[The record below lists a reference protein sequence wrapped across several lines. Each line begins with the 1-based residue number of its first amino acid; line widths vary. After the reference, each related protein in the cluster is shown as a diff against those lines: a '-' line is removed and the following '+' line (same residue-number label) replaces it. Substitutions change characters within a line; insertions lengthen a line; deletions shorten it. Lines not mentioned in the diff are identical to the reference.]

1 MGLFGFKK
9 KVNKNTPKYTDLD
22 MVLGKAGQID
32 KNRLSKLMVNIT
44 DQPSLENIALNSTID
59 QARMWAAGSLENK
72 KIANDVYGQMRYS
85 SDPLIRMAATQ
96 EYKTDFEQT

>member
-9 KVNKNTPKYTDLD
+9 KEIKSTPKYTDLD

-44 DQPSLENIALNSTID
+44 DQASLENIALNSTID

-72 KIANDVYGQMRYS
+72 KIANDVYGQLKNGS
-85 SDPLIRMAATQ
+85 SDPLIHMAANQ
-96 EYKTDFEQT
+96 EYKPDFE

>member
-44 DQPSLENIALNSTID
+44 DQASLENIALNSTID
-59 QARMWAAGSLENK
+59 QARMWAAGSTP
-72 KIANDVYGQMRYS
+72 IS
-85 SDPLIRMAATQ
+85 PPSPT
-96 EYKTDFEQT
+96 